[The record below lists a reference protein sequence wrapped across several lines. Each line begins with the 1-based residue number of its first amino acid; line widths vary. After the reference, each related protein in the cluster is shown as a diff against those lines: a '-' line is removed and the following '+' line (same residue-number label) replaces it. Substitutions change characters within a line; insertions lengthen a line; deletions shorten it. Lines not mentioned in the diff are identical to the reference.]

1 MQQKKNSR
9 QQRVATETK
18 KILSDFLFKCNVFD
32 DDFTSVEP
40 ALISITDVIV
50 SSCLKHAKIFVV
62 SISNKFT
69 NEDCISFLQKHSP
82 RLRYHLGSNLRL
94 KSVPDL
100 QFFVDD
106 SFETAE
112 KIESLLR
119 KISTSDMT
127 VGYAAEA

>member
-9 QQRVATETK
+9 QQRVATEIK
-18 KILSDFLFKCNVFD
+18 KVLSDFLFKCNIFD
-32 DDFTSVEP
+32 EDFACVQP
-40 ALISITDVIV
+40 ALISITDVVV
-50 SSCLKHAKIFVV
+50 SSCLKHAKVFVV
-62 SISNKFT
+62 SISNKFS
-69 NEDCISFLQKHSP
+69 NEDGVSFLQKHSP

-119 KISTSDMT
+119 NISTGDQT
-127 VGYAAEA
+127 VGYGAEA